1 MDRVA
6 KETFVTELRDRLN
19 KAPVVYL
26 TDFTGLSVKEMTG
39 LRRSLKESG
48 AEYLVVKNRLAKLA
62 FAETEL
68 PDITEN
74 LEGPTGMVFGYDG
87 PVAPAKAL
95 SEFAKLHD
103 KKPAFKLGI
112 MDAEILDTT
121 QIDRIA
127 KIPSHEVLLAQLAGV
142 LEAPLVELASVL
154 GAKLQEMAGLLGALQ
169 ARGPEEPV
177 EEEAAEEPEPAEEEA
192 AEEPVEEEAAEEP
205 VEEEAAE
212 EPVEEEAAEEPVE
225 EEAAEEPAEEEAAE
239 EPAEEEDE

>member
-169 ARGPEEPV
+169 ARGPEEPA
-177 EEEAAEEPEPAEEEA
+177 EEEAAEELEPAEEEA
-192 AEEPVEEEAAEEP
+192 AEEPAEEPAEEEAAEEP
-205 VEEEAAE
+205 AEPEPAEEEA
-212 EPVEEEAAEEPVE
+212 VEES
-225 EEAAEEPAEEEAAE
+225 EPAEEEAAE

>member
-19 KAPVVYL
+19 KAPVVFL

-177 EEEAAEEPEPAEEEA
+177 EEEAAEEPEPVDEVA
-192 AEEPVEEEAAEEP
+192 AEEPVEEET
-205 VEEEAAE
+205 
-212 EPVEEEAAEEPVE
+212 
-225 EEAAEEPAEEEAAE
+225 AEEPAEEECE
-239 EPAEEEDE
+239 

>member
-1 MDRVA
+1 MDRLA

-26 TDFTGLSVKEMTG
+26 TDFTGLDVKEMTG

-95 SEFAKLHD
+95 SEFAKLHN
-103 KKPAFKLGI
+103 KKPVFKLGI
-112 MDAEILDTT
+112 MDAEILDPA

-127 KIPSHEVLLAQLAGV
+127 KLPSHEVLLAQLAGV
-142 LEAPLVELASVL
+142 MEAPLVELASVL

-169 ARGPEEPV
+169 ERGPEEPAE
-177 EEEAAEEPEPAEEEA
+177 EEEA
-192 AEEPVEEEAAEEP
+192 
-205 VEEEAAE
+205 
-212 EPVEEEAAEEPVE
+212 
-225 EEAAEEPAEEEAAE
+225 AAEEPAEEEEAAAE
-239 EPAEEEDE
+239 EPAEEEEAAGKEDEDD

>member
-19 KAPVVYL
+19 KAPVIYL

-68 PDITEN
+68 PNITEN

-103 KKPAFKLGI
+103 KKPTFKLGI
-112 MDAEILDTT
+112 MDAEILDTA
-121 QIDRIA
+121 QINRIA
-127 KIPSHEVLLAQLAGV
+127 ELPSHEVLLAQLAGV
-142 LEAPLVELASVL
+142 MEAPLAELASVL

-169 ARGPEEPV
+169 ARGPEEP
-177 EEEAAEEPEPAEEEA
+177 AEESQLRKKLLKSQLRKKLLKIRMTNYQPLFLRRGYSWSDTDVFLIQ
-192 AEEPVEEEAAEEP
+192 VESNPNAGDLAG
-205 VEEEAAE
+205 VH
-212 EPVEEEAAEEPVE
+212 
-225 EEAAEEPAEEEAAE
+225 
-239 EPAEEEDE
+239 

>member
-26 TDFTGLSVKEMTG
+26 TDFTGLDVKEMTG

-68 PDITEN
+68 PDIAEN

-95 SEFAKLHD
+95 SEFAKLHN
-103 KKPAFKLGI
+103 KKPTFKLGI
-112 MDAEILDTT
+112 MDAKILDIA

-127 KIPSHEVLLAQLAGV
+127 KLPSHEALLAQLAGV
-142 LEAPLVELASVL
+142 MEAPLVELASVL
-154 GAKLQEMAGLLGALQ
+154 GAKLQEMAGLLAALQ
-169 ARGPEEPV
+169 ERGPEEP
-177 EEEAAEEPEPAEEEA
+177 AE
-192 AEEPVEEEAAEEP
+192 
-205 VEEEAAE
+205 
-212 EPVEEEAAEEPVE
+212 E

-239 EPAEEEDE
+239 EPAEEEAAEEPAEEEEESE

>member
-26 TDFTGLSVKEMTG
+26 TDFTGLDVKEMTG

-74 LEGPTGMVFGYDG
+74 LEGPTGMVFGYDE
-87 PVAPAKAL
+87 PVAPAKAV
-95 SEFAKLHD
+95 SEFAKLHN
-103 KKPAFKLGI
+103 KKPTFKLGI
-112 MDAEILDTT
+112 MDAKILDIS

-127 KIPSHEVLLAQLAGV
+127 KLPSHEALLAQLAGV
-142 LEAPLVELASVL
+142 MEAPLVELASVL

-169 ARGPEEPV
+169 ERGP
-177 EEEAAEEPEPAEEEA
+177 EEAAEEPA
-192 AEEPVEEEAAEEP
+192 
-205 VEEEAAE
+205 
-212 EPVEEEAAEEPVE
+212 E

-239 EPAEEEDE
+239 EPAEEEAAEEPAEEEEESE

>member
-26 TDFTGLSVKEMTG
+26 TDFTGLDVKEMTG

-74 LEGPTGMVFGYDG
+74 LEGPTGMVFGYDE
-87 PVAPAKAL
+87 PVAPAKAV
-95 SEFAKLHD
+95 SEFAKLHN
-103 KKPAFKLGI
+103 KKPTFKLGI
-112 MDAEILDTT
+112 MDAKILDIS

-127 KIPSHEVLLAQLAGV
+127 KLPSHEALLAQLAGV
-142 LEAPLVELASVL
+142 MEAPLVELASVL

-169 ARGPEEPV
+169 EKGPEEP
-177 EEEAAEEPEPAEEEA
+177 AE
-192 AEEPVEEEAAEEP
+192 
-205 VEEEAAE
+205 
-212 EPVEEEAAEEPVE
+212 E

-239 EPAEEEDE
+239 EPAEEEAAEEPAEEEAAEEEKKDE

>member
-169 ARGPEEPV
+169 ARGPEEP
-177 EEEAAEEPEPAEEEA
+177 AEEPAEEEA
-192 AEEPVEEEAAEEP
+192 AEEPAEEEAAEEP
-205 VEEEAAE
+205 AEEEAAE
-212 EPVEEEAAEEPVE
+212 EPAE

>member
-26 TDFTGLSVKEMTG
+26 TDFTGLDVKEMTG

-95 SEFAKLHD
+95 SEFAKLHN
-103 KKPAFKLGI
+103 KKPTFKLGI
-112 MDAEILDTT
+112 MDAKILDIA

-127 KIPSHEVLLAQLAGV
+127 KLPSHEALLAQLAGV
-142 LEAPLVELASVL
+142 MEAPLVELASVL

-169 ARGPEEPV
+169 ERGPEEQP
-177 EEEAAEEPEPAEEEA
+177 AAEEEPAEEEA
-192 AEEPVEEEAAEEP
+192 
-205 VEEEAAE
+205 
-212 EPVEEEAAEEPVE
+212 
-225 EEAAEEPAEEEAAE
+225 AEEEAAE
-239 EPAEEEDE
+239 EPAEEEKQDE

>member
-74 LEGPTGMVFGYDG
+74 LEGPTGMVFGYGG

-112 MDAEILDTT
+112 MDAEILDAA
-121 QIDRIA
+121 QINRIA
-127 KIPSHEVLLAQLAGV
+127 KLPSHEVLLAQLAGV
-142 LEAPLVELASVL
+142 MEAPLAELASVL
-154 GAKLQEMAGLLGALQ
+154 GARLQEMAGLLGALQ

-177 EEEAAEEPEPAEEEA
+177 EEEAAEEPEP
-192 AEEPVEEEAAEEP
+192 VEEEAAEEP
-205 VEEEAAE
+205 
-212 EPVEEEAAEEPVE
+212 EPVE
-225 EEAAEEPAEEEAAE
+225 EEAAEEPAEEE
-239 EPAEEEDE
+239 DE

>member
-26 TDFTGLSVKEMTG
+26 TDFSGLDVKEMTG

-95 SEFAKLHD
+95 SEFAKLHN
-103 KKPAFKLGI
+103 KKPTFKLGI
-112 MDAEILDTT
+112 MDAKILDIAK
-121 QIDRIA
+121 IDRIA
-127 KIPSHEVLLAQLAGV
+127 KLPSHEALLAQLAGV
-142 LEAPLVELASVL
+142 MEAPLVELASVL

-169 ARGPEEPV
+169 ERGPEEQP
-177 EEEAAEEPEPAEEEA
+177 
-192 AEEPVEEEAAEEP
+192 
-205 VEEEAAE
+205 
-212 EPVEEEAAEEPVE
+212 
-225 EEAAEEPAEEEAAE
+225 AAEEPAEEEAAE
-239 EPAEEEDE
+239 EPAEEEKQDE

>member
-169 ARGPEEPV
+169 ARGPEEPA
-177 EEEAAEEPEPAEEEA
+177 EEEAAEEPEELRKRLLRSQLRKRLLRSQLKKRLRKRLLRKRLLRSQLRKRLPRSQLRKRLRGARA
-192 AEEPVEEEAAEEP
+192 S
-205 VEEEAAE
+205 
-212 EPVEEEAAEEPVE
+212 
-225 EEAAEEPAEEEAAE
+225 
-239 EPAEEEDE
+239 